1 MSARALD
8 AVVAIEP
15 LAPRMLLGADTPLRV
30 GAGSVHLWALQ
41 SDRSAPDAVA
51 LRAECASLLD
61 DAERAR
67 AARFLFEEH
76 QHDYVVFHA
85 LLRGLLA
92 RYVGAAPGQL
102 QFAQTA
108 EGKPLL
114 DGLAFNLS
122 HSADRALLAVTAGEP
137 VGADL
142 ELERDDLDVLAIA
155 DRYFF
160 GAELEAVRAAA
171 SMAAPAGRYSFFRH
185 WVAKEAVL
193 KGVGLGL
200 GFPLDRFG
208 VHFSV
213 GGGSGHIV
221 SLDAGRVAP
230 DWCLRM
236 LEIGAACPGAVA
248 LRQPDFTLLVGD
260 AGGQLRAA

>member
-1 MSARALD
+1 MSARELD
-8 AVVAIEP
+8 GVVGIEP
-15 LAPRMLLGADTPLRV
+15 LAPRALLGTDAPLRV
-30 GAGSVHLWALQ
+30 GAGSAHLWALQ
-41 SDRSAPDAVA
+41 SQRSSPDATA
-51 LRAECASLLD
+51 LRAECAALLD

-67 AARFLFEEH
+67 AARFLFEDH
-76 QHDYVVFHA
+76 QHDYIVFHA
-85 LLRGLLA
+85 LLRVLLA
-92 RYVGAAPGQL
+92 RYLGAAPGEL
-102 QFAQTA
+102 RFTQTA
-108 EGKPLL
+108 EGKPLV

-122 HSADRALLAVTAGEP
+122 HSADRALLAITAGEP

-142 ELERDDLDVLAIA
+142 ELERDDLDLLAIA

-171 SMAAPAGRYSFFRH
+171 SVDAPAGRRSFFRH

-208 VHFSV
+208 VHFSAR
-213 GGGSGHIV
+213 GGSAHIV

-236 LEIGAACPGAVA
+236 LEIGADCPGAVA

-260 AGGQLRAA
+260 TSGQLRAV